1 MKKSFPYQNA
11 NISYRIEGKGK
22 PVVLLH
28 GFGEDCHI
36 WDAQVSFLK
45 DYCLLIIPDLPGT
58 GESSLL
64 SWESEVRSRES
75 VKKNTPNSRLQTPDS
90 RLQTP
95 NYITIEDYADCIL
108 AILKHEQIETCTML
122 GHSMGGYI
130 TLAFAEKYP
139 LQLRAFGLVHSTAYA
154 DSDEKKKNR
163 EKSIAMIGEYGPY
176 AFLKTTIPNLFGTI
190 FKEKHPEKVAE
201 LVLASQA
208 FSKEALQQYTRAMMN
223 RPDMTGVL
231 KSNRLP
237 VLFVIGTEDIAAPM
251 KDMLEQ
257 TELTTQ
263 PYIHIL
269 QNVGHMGMW
278 EATNEMNEYLLAFIN
293 KT

>member
-1 MKKSFPYQNA
+1 MKKAFPYQNA
-11 NISYRIEGKGK
+11 NITYRIEGIGR

-28 GFGEDCHI
+28 GFGEDSHI

-45 DYCLLIIPDLPGT
+45 DHCLLIIPDLPGS

-64 SWESEVRSRES
+64 SLESKVLSFELTEKETQNPKPKTQNDISI
-75 VKKNTPNSRLQTPDS
+75 Q
-90 RLQTP
+90 
-95 NYITIEDYADCIL
+95 DYADSIHAL
-108 AILKHEQIETCTML
+108 LEHENITNAVML

-130 TLAFAEKYP
+130 TLTFAQKYP
-139 LQLRAFGLVHSTAYA
+139 AQLTAFGLVHSTAYA
-154 DSDEKKKNR
+154 DNDEKKKNR
-163 EKSIAMIGEYGPY
+163 ERSIAMIEEYGAH
-176 AFLKTTIPNLFGTI
+176 AFLKTTIPNLFGAL
-190 FKEKHPEKVAE
+190 FKEKHPEKVEE

-223 RPDMTGVL
+223 RPDMTDVL

-237 VLFVIGTEDIAAPM
+237 VLFVIGTEDVAAPM

-257 TELTTQ
+257 TQLTPH
-263 PYIHIL
+263 PYIHVL
-269 QNVGHMGMW
+269 QNIGHMGMW
-278 EATNEMNEYLLAFIN
+278 EATNEMNELLLAFIN